1 MIKGTLPSQESYIEK
16 PKRFSMVAN
25 DGFQR
30 LCVLSPTHMG
40 QVPYPD
46 RVLREYTALRCTT
59 EEKSWLKRKQ
69 KQKPHYIF
77 LTPLRRKRN

>member
-16 PKRFSMVAN
+16 PKRLSMVAN

-30 LCVLSPTHMG
+30 LCASPTHTG

-46 RVLREYTALRCTT
+46 RVLHEYTALTA
-59 EEKSWLKRKQ
+59 Q
-69 KQKPHYIF
+69 Q
-77 LTPLRRKRN
+77 RKRAG